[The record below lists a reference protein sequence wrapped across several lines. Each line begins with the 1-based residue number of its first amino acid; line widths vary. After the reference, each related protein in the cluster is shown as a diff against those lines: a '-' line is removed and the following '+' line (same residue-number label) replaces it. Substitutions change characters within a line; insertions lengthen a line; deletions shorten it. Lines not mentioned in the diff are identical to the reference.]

1 MSLTNGVIE
10 TPVRIEPNLLL
21 VLIPSLSRKT
31 LMKENRSV
39 KATFEMSGTTGSS
52 K

>member
-21 VLIPSLSRKT
+21 VLILNLSRKT

-39 KATFEMSGTTGSS
+39 KATLEMSGTTGSS